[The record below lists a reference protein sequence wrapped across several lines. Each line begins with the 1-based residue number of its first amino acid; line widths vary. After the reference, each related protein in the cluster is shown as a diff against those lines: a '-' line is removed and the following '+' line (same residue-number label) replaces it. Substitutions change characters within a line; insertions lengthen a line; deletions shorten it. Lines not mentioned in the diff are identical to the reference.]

1 MAVLTPV
8 TDPDDPRLEAYR
20 DVRERDLVGRAGL
33 FVAEGRVVLE
43 KLVRAGRHPL
53 RSLLIA
59 EPKLPGV
66 RDLLEQFADE
76 LPAYVA
82 SQAVMDRIAGF
93 PMHRGVLAV
102 GERRPIAAP
111 DLLSGLPESALVVGL
126 SGIANH
132 DNMGGVFRNAAAFG
146 ADAVLLDA
154 ACCDPLYR
162 KALRVSVGA
171 ALTTPFAR
179 LERDADLVQTLADA
193 GLEVVAL
200 SPAGAVE
207 LADLRC
213 GRRVAALFG
222 AEGPGLASDLLAR
235 TRTVR
240 IGMAAGFDSLNV
252 ATTSGLVLY
261 QLSKRGSAE
270 RPA

>member
-8 TDPDDPRLEAYR
+8 TDPDDPRLKAYR

-43 KLVRAGRHPL
+43 KLARAGRHPL

-82 SQAVMDRIAGF
+82 AQAVMDRIAGF

-102 GERRPIAAP
+102 GERRPIAAR

-154 ACCDPLYR
+154 DCCDPLYR
-162 KALRVSVGA
+162 KAIRVSVGA
-171 ALTTPFAR
+171 ALTVPFAR
-179 LERDADLVQTLADA
+179 LAPGADLIGTLQGA
-193 GLEVVAL
+193 GFEVLAL
-200 SPAGAVE
+200 SPRGAVE
-207 LADLRC
+207 HRPGVLQAGGSRSRLCGGLWPLRRRHEVSLC
-213 GRRVAALFG
+213 GSRPRVPHHKVRRLRLSTLYPGRMVA
-222 AEGPGLASDLLAR
+222 SR
-235 TRTVR
+235 
-240 IGMAAGFDSLNV
+240 
-252 ATTSGLVLY
+252 
-261 QLSKRGSAE
+261 
-270 RPA
+270 